1 MPKNQA
7 FQTVQCVVN
16 FPLDIEMTEGKSFFA
31 KMSKYQIMCG
41 LESLSSKILIDME
54 SKEQTFNG
62 QQMKGEKIKDVGTE
76 FAEACLQQETLQK
89 APFTTDLGPNVRDK
103 SNLNENMN
111 LMMRE
116 VDLLACKFNDFSS
129 RK

>member
-1 MPKNQA
+1 
-7 FQTVQCVVN
+7 
-16 FPLDIEMTEGKSFFA
+16 
-31 KMSKYQIMCG
+31 MSKYQIMCG

-89 APFTTDLGPNVRDK
+89 APLTTDLGPNV
-103 SNLNENMN
+103 
-111 LMMRE
+111 
-116 VDLLACKFNDFSS
+116 
-129 RK
+129 